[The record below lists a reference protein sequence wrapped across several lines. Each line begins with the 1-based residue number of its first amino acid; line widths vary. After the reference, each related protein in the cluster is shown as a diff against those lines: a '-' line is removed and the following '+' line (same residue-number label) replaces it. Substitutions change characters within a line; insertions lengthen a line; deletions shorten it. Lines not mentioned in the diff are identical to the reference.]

1 MSSGRRQRG
10 FTYLCALLLVAVIA
24 AGLAAIAE
32 LWSHARKR
40 EKEAELLWIGNQ
52 FKQAIGLYYQ
62 RSPGT
67 VKRYPEK
74 LEDLLEDRRFV
85 TTQRHLRRIYI
96 DPLTGKTEWGLI
108 VAQGGGITGVHSL
121 STANSIRSIE
131 SATTYADWKFVYE
144 PPSLKK

>member
-10 FTYLCALLLVAVIA
+10 FTYLCALLIVAVA
-24 AGLAAIAE
+24 GAGLAAIAE
-32 LWSHARKR
+32 LWSHARQR

-62 RSPGT
+62 RSPGA

-85 TTQRHLRRIYI
+85 STQRYLRRIYT
-96 DPLTGKTEWGLI
+96 DPMTGKAEWGLI
-108 VAQGGGITGVHSL
+108 SAPGGGVMGMRSL
-121 STANSIRSIE
+121 STAKAIRVLE
-131 SATTYADWKFVYE
+131 GTNRYANWKFMYE
-144 PPSLKK
+144 PPPR